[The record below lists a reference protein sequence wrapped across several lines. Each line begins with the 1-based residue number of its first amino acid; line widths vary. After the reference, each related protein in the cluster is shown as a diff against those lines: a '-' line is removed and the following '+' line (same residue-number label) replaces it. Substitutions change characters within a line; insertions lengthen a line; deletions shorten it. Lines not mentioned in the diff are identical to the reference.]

1 MFILRGY
8 YDGWIVTLSFL
19 IALFVAYS
27 ALNLTFK
34 ITSTSGKSR
43 LGWLIAASF
52 VMGSGIWAMHF
63 VGMLAFHLELPVH
76 YDVRETSIS
85 VFASIIGSF
94 AAFYLTMTRQAT
106 KRRLA
111 LGSLIMGAGIV
122 AMHFIGMSAMRA
134 PATTIT
140 YKPLIWAVAAL
151 FAVVAS
157 YAALYIFTKFR
168 RDTNRGWPKWG
179 ASALMGL
186 AVCGMHYTG
195 MSAAEF
201 WCGDD
206 ELLMRVSK
214 VGVDLVLLI
223 SITLV
228 MLMIMMVTWIALY
241 VDRTL
246 LERMAFSDPLTGLH
260 NRHAMNHHF
269 DQKLGD
275 SSQSAVLFLDLDQ
288 FKLINDTL
296 GHDIGDLLIQEVA
309 SRLQKFLGQDRYVFR
324 LGGDEFLLLVNE
336 MKQEAIETMALL
348 ILEEIRK
355 VYVLEGN
362 ELYITGSIG
371 ISFAPQH
378 GKDRSTLLKA
388 ADTAMYQAKRLGKN
402 QFCSFNIDLEQKLI
416 RRMEIEKG
424 LRSALASEQLALHYQ
439 PKWNSERNCP
449 VGFEALLRW
458 NHPKYGLIAP
468 NEFIPIAE
476 ETGLI
481 VGMTRWVLERACIDC
496 KEWNMRTDNKL
507 GVSVNL
513 SINVFESKNLMDMI
527 TAALQRAT
535 LAPEMLELEITE
547 SIVMKDA
554 PDVIRQLLPLQE
566 MGVTISMD
574 NFGSGYSFL
583 GAIDQIPFH
592 TLKIDKHYMQESDS
606 PSKRAIVNTII
617 TLANQLNLELVA
629 EGVET
634 EQQLDFLRAAG
645 CTVMQGYYFKRPM
658 PREELDRWLF
668 SLKQEAV

>member
-1 MFILRGY
+1 M
-8 YDGWIVTLSFL
+8 SFL
-19 IALFVAYS
+19 IALFIAFS
-27 ALNLTFK
+27 ALNLTHK
-34 ITSTSGKSR
+34 ISSTSGKSQ
-43 LGWLIAASF
+43 LGWLVAASV
-52 VMGSGIWAMHF
+52 VMGSGVWAMHF
-63 VGMLAFHLELPVH
+63 VGMIAFHLELPVH

-94 AAFYLTMTRQAT
+94 AAFYLTMTKQAT
-106 KRRLA
+106 KLRLA
-111 LGSLIMGAGIV
+111 LGSFIMGAGIV
-122 AMHFIGMSAMRA
+122 AMHYIGMSSMRA
-134 PATTIT
+134 PAMTIT
-140 YKPLIWAVAAL
+140 YKPLIWAASAL
-151 FAVVAS
+151 LAMVAS

-168 RDTNRGWPKWG
+168 RSSNRGWPKWG
-179 ASALMGL
+179 ASVLMGL

-206 ELLMRVSK
+206 ELLMKLPRE
-214 VGVDLVLLI
+214 GADFVLLI

-228 MLMIMMVTWIALY
+228 MLMIVMVTWIALF

-246 LERMAFSDPLTGLH
+246 LEKMAFSDPLTGLQ
-260 NRHAMNHHF
+260 NRHSMNHHF
-269 DQKLGD
+269 ELKLGGT
-275 SSQSAVLFLDLDQ
+275 SHSALLFLDLDQ
-288 FKLINDTL
+288 FKLVNDTL
-296 GHDIGDLLIQEVA
+296 GHDIGDMLIQEVA
-309 SRLQKFLGQDRYVFR
+309 ARLQQFLGEGKDVFR
-324 LGGDEFLLLVNE
+324 LGGDEFLLLAGE
-336 MKQEAIETMALL
+336 MSQQAVETMAQQ
-348 ILEEIRK
+348 ILEDIRR
-355 VYVLEGN
+355 VYILDGN

-371 ISFAPQH
+371 ISYAPQH
-378 GKDRSTLLKA
+378 GTDRSALFKA

-402 QFCSFNIDLEQKLI
+402 QFCSFNSDLEQKLI

-424 LRSALASEQLALHYQ
+424 LRSAFASAQFELHYQ
-439 PKWNSERNCP
+439 PKWNAERNCP
-449 VGFEALLRW
+449 TGFEALLRW

-481 VGMTRWVLERACIDC
+481 VGMTRWVLEQACSDC
-496 KEWNMRTDNKL
+496 AEWNKRTGSKL

-513 SINVFESKNLMDMI
+513 SINVFESKNLMDMVMV
-527 TAALQRAT
+527 ALQHAS
-535 LAPEMLELEITE
+535 LPPDMLELEITE
-547 SIVMKDA
+547 SIVMKGA

-592 TLKIDKHYMQESDS
+592 TLKIDKRYMDESDS
-606 PSKRAIVNTII
+606 PSKRAIINTII

-645 CTVMQGYYFKRPM
+645 CTVMQGYYFKKPM
-658 PREELDRWLF
+658 PREELDRWL
-668 SLKQEAV
+668 SDLNREVV